1 MMNAFLYPLSSITWL
16 AKREL
21 RSAVLV
27 PLLINMVLFFA
38 IAWLGSHYFE
48 VFLNQW
54 LPADTGWAWMRP
66 LLWLLAVMMFSV
78 MGFFSFTIVGNLIAS
93 PFNAILAAR
102 TELLITGKS
111 SERLSQPFAVVAKE
125 AISSELFKLRYLVV
139 RLIPLLILTLITS
152 WIPMIN
158 LFVSSLWLIFGAWFL
173 AIEYIDYPMANNQLN
188 AKEQL
193 TKLKAKRIRSLS
205 FGAGTSLLM
214 MFLGPLAMPS
224 ATIGATRYWVNQLKG

>member
-1 MMNAFLYPLSSITWL
+1 MINAFFYPLSSITWL

-21 RSAVLV
+21 RSAVLI
-27 PLLINMVLFFA
+27 PLLINVVLFVA
-38 IAWLGSHYFE
+38 LAWLGSHYFD

-54 LPADTGWAWMRP
+54 LSADTGWAWLRP
-66 LLWLLAVMMFSV
+66 LLWLLAVMMFLV

-93 PFNAILAAR
+93 PFNALLAAR
-102 TELLITGKS
+102 TELLMTGEA
-111 SERLSQPFAVVAKE
+111 SERLSQPFMVVAKE
-125 AISSELFKLRYLVV
+125 AISSELFKLRYLIA

-158 LFVSSLWLIFGAWFL
+158 LFVSSLWLVFGAWFL
-173 AIEYIDYPMANNQLN
+173 AIEYTDYPMANNQLN

-193 TKLKAKRIRSLS
+193 NKLKAKRLRSLS
-205 FGAGTSLLM
+205 FGAGTSVLM

-224 ATIGATRYWVNQLKG
+224 ATIGSTRYWVNQLKD

>member
-1 MMNAFLYPLSSITWL
+1 MINAFLYPFSSITWL

-21 RSAVLV
+21 RNAVLI
-27 PLLINMVLFFA
+27 PLLINVVLFVA
-38 IAWLGSHYFE
+38 LAWLGSHYFD

-54 LPADTGWAWMRP
+54 LPADAGWAWLRP
-66 LLWLLAVMMFSV
+66 LLWLLAVMMFLV

-93 PFNAILAAR
+93 PFNALLAAR
-102 TELLITGKS
+102 TELLMTGEA
-111 SERLSQPFAVVAKE
+111 SERLSQLFAVVAKE
-125 AISSELFKLRYLVV
+125 AIGSELFKLRYLIV

-158 LFVSSLWLIFGAWFL
+158 LFVSSLWLVFGAWFL
-173 AIEYIDYPMANNQLN
+173 VIEYADYPMANNQLN

-193 TKLKAKRIRSLS
+193 NKLKSKRLRSLS
-205 FGAGTSLLM
+205 FGAGTSVLM

-224 ATIGATRYWVNQLKG
+224 ATIGATRYWVNQLKD

>member
-1 MMNAFLYPLSSITWL
+1 
-16 AKREL
+16 
-21 RSAVLV
+21 
-27 PLLINMVLFFA
+27 
-38 IAWLGSHYFE
+38 
-48 VFLNQW
+48 FLNQW
-54 LPADTGWAWMRP
+54 LPADTGWAWLRP
-66 LLWLLAVMMFSV
+66 LLWLLAVMMFLV

-125 AISSELFKLRYLVV
+125 AISSELFKLRYLIV

-158 LFVSSLWLIFGAWFL
+158 LFVSSLWLVFGAWFL

-193 TKLKAKRIRSLS
+193 TKLKAKRIHSLS